1 MQLERQ
7 QEQFNE
13 LAADPNHWGP
23 FAHGE
28 RLGGVGHGRSAGRMP
43 MQGALFASSSEFL
56 VRMAFGHKFRR
67 GDHAQKCRSWKL
79 FRLTSRVLLWRQ
91 KQHGHTKAELEKG
104 GPLPQDVVAG

>member
-28 RLGGVGHGRSAGRMP
+28 VGRRWTWSICRP

-91 KQHGHTKAELEKG
+91 KQHGPTKAELEKG